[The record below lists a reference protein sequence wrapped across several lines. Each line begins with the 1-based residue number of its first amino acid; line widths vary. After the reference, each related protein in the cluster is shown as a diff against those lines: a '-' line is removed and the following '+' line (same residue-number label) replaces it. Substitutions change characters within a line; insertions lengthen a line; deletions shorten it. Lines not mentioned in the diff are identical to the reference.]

1 MSIEFFGIGG
11 PGQIGN
17 VKKTQKPQAD
27 AKTEGKTEADKVQFS
42 SVLQDVHKAQAAKKS
57 SDSARADRVQELKAQ
72 IADGSYR
79 PDLDKVA
86 SSLLQFMFKGK

>member
-1 MSIEFFGIGG
+1 MSIEFFGVGG

-27 AKTEGKTEADKVQFS
+27 AKTEGKPGTDQVQFS
-42 SVLQDVHKAQAAKKS
+42 SVLQDVHKAQAAKTS
-57 SDSARADRVQELKAQ
+57 SDSTRADRVQELKAQ
-72 IADGSYR
+72 IADGSYK
-79 PDLDKVA
+79 PDLEKVA

>member
-1 MSIEFFGIGG
+1 MSIEFFGVGG

-27 AKTEGKTEADKVQFS
+27 SKTEGKSEADKVQFS
-42 SVLQDVHKAQAAKKS
+42 SVLQDVHKAQAAKQS

-72 IADGSYR
+72 IAEGSYK
-79 PDLDKVA
+79 PDLNKVA
-86 SSLLQFMFKGK
+86 TSLLQFMFKEE